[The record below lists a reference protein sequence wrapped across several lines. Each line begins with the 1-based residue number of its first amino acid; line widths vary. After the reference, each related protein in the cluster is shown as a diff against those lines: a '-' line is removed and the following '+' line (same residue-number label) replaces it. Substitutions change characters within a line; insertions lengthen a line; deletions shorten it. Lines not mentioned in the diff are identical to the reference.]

1 MMIFVSFWT
10 LNPDLP
16 PGKIAEV
23 AAKLMQMGLFPVKN
37 SKVLAW
43 YVCPGGRGVT
53 IFETDAAAAGEVAI
67 ENWIIWPKENPGIFA
82 TLDTYPAVTA
92 DKAVEIALK

>member
-10 LNPDLP
+10 LNPGLP

-23 AAKLMQMGLFPVKN
+23 AAKLMQKGLFPVKN

-53 IFETDAAAAGEVAI
+53 IFEAEGAHPDEVAI

-82 TLDTYPAVTA
+82 SLDTYPAVTA